1 MKSAI
6 RKFNSYLT
14 AYPIIYLRNCTSTW
28 VMGEIQPDPQGHCP
42 QNVWRP
48 TKKEGREEGRGLPP
62 PSVVKWWRRK
72 DRGERKSG
80 GGGTLSRQIQISRQE
95 KFFISIFYVVF
106 STFSP
111 MLYFFLYLVSFH
123 MDIIYLLK
131 NSVADSIKSKMT
143 PTRFKVRW
151 H

>member
-1 MKSAI
+1 
-6 RKFNSYLT
+6 
-14 AYPIIYLRNCTSTW
+14 
-28 VMGEIQPDPQGHCP
+28 MGEIQPDPQGHCP

-72 DRGERKSG
+72 DRGEGKSG

-111 MLYFFLYLVSFH
+111 HVIFLSLSRFISNGY
-123 MDIIYLLK
+123 IIFIEKL
-131 NSVADSIKSKMT
+131 SGG
-143 PTRFKVRW
+143 F
-151 H
+151 